1 MGKLVYLF
9 CVVFVFPNILSAETV
24 EIYALNQMDDKRGF
38 CIDIRGHKSKAKIN
52 KGLQAHTCYSYQGEI
67 TVDQGFG
74 SLEFDKKQFK
84 WPAFD
89 VCMRATS
96 ASASASLQL
105 RKCQDGRLQQF
116 EWDDKGKIHLTD
128 NMQLCLTIAQGE
140 SKKGGGGSPVH
151 LIRKLSLEL
160 CSHALKP
167 FQIWGTN
174 TIE

>member
-1 MGKLVYLF
+1 
-9 CVVFVFPNILSAETV
+9 
-24 EIYALNQMDDKRGF
+24 
-38 CIDIRGHKSKAKIN
+38 
-52 KGLQAHTCYSYQGEI
+52 
-67 TVDQGFG
+67 
-74 SLEFDKKQFK
+74 
-84 WPAFD
+84 
-89 VCMRATS
+89 MRATS

-174 TIE
+174 TID